1 MPWRRLKTKTFGRM
15 SSSLMVIEES
25 LPLLLLLPSDSPMK
39 KTS

>member
-25 LPLLLLLPSDSPMK
+25 LPPLLLPSDSPMK